1 MPFQIKKQSQ
11 RSEKGK
17 RVCVRVCVCVL
28 SAAFEKT
35 QEYLQVSTY
44 SFLPQLTHRYHLL
57 LYFPVQ
63 CFLGSWL
70 AGNFSESNSKSQTCG
85 APLGE

>member
-11 RSEKGK
+11 NSEKGK
-17 RVCVRVCVCVL
+17 RVCVCVCVL

-44 SFLPQLTHRYHLL
+44 SFLPQLTHILSASL
-57 LYFPVQ
+57 FPCPV
-63 CFLGSWL
+63 F
-70 AGNFSESNSKSQTCG
+70 
-85 APLGE
+85 PR

>member
-1 MPFQIKKQSQ
+1 MPFQIKKKQSQ
-11 RSEKGK
+11 KSEKGK
-17 RVCVRVCVCVL
+17 RVCVCVL

-35 QEYLQVSTY
+35 QEYLQASTY
-44 SFLPQLTHRYHLL
+44 SFLLQVTRRSHLL

-70 AGNFSESNSKSQTCG
+70 TGNFSKSNSKSQTCG
-85 APLGE
+85 VPLGE